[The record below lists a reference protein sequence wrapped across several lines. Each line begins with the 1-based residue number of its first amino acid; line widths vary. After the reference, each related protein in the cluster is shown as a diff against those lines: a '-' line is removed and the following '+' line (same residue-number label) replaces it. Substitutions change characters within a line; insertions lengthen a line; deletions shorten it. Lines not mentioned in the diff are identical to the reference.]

1 MTKFYQQVKTLHIE
15 PTRKCNA
22 QCPMC
27 ARFIGS
33 SPNVGPWVNEI
44 DVSIDQLVPLLSRLD
59 LQMISINGNYGDLVM
74 HYDPTSLVELCS
86 ANSDHVVI
94 HTNGGAQNKTFWK
107 TIGSLNNVT
116 CIFAIDGLA
125 DTHHLYRRNTRF
137 DVIINN
143 AKTFIDAGGTA
154 IWDMIIFEHNQ
165 HQVEEC
171 KKIATEIGFNTFNS
185 KPNARYGKSDYPVH
199 DKDLNL
205 DYTIKSIEKIRSHK
219 HADARIPLHNKQDYK
234 KLLNADHSKRRNID
248 IGCIKCRVIEQQSVF
263 ISADNRVWPCC
274 WLGQM
279 ANKAEGN
286 FASSDF
292 VKHYGKTNTIK
303 NFDTI
308 VDQFDDISRSWST
321 SKPFYECAVN
331 CNTKKPTATV
341 ITTDTTNKSRLS

>member
-1 MTKFYQQVKTLHIE
+1 MTNFYQQVKTLHIE

-27 ARFIGS
+27 ARFLGS
-33 SPNVGPWVNEI
+33 SPNVAPWVNEV
-44 DVSIDQLVPLLSRLD
+44 DVSIDQLTTLLPRLD

-74 HYDPTSLVELCS
+74 HHDPTSLVELCS
-86 ANSDHVVI
+86 ANSNLVVI

-107 TIGSLNNVT
+107 TIGALNNVT
-116 CIFAIDGLA
+116 CIFAIDGLD

-154 IWDMIIFEHNQ
+154 IWDMLIFEHNQ

-171 KKIATEIGFNTFNS
+171 KKIATEMGFNTFNS

-199 DKDLNL
+199 DKDYNTE
-205 DYTIKSIEKIRSHK
+205 YYIKSIDKVRNYK
-219 HADARIPLHNKQDYK
+219 HADSRLPLYTKQDYDK
-234 KLLNADHSKRRNID
+234 ILYSDHTRRREIKMSCID
-248 IGCIKCRVIEQQSVF
+248 CRVIEQQSIF

-279 ANKAEGN
+279 ANKAEKN
-286 FASSDF
+286 FSSSDF
-292 VKHYGKTNTIK
+292 VKTFGKTNTLE
-303 NFDTI
+303 NFDSI
-308 VDQFDDISRSWST
+308 VKQFDIISQSWST
-321 SKPFYECAVN
+321 NKPFYECAAN
-331 CNTKKPTATV
+331 CNSNKPSPLI
-341 ITTDTTNKSRLS
+341 ITTNTGSKTKLS